1 MTRRQVRAV
10 AEEDA
15 IRQVAARLAQQF
27 PEVPAPDIERAV
39 YGKYGS
45 FDESPVRDFV
55 PVLVERASRQQL
67 RDARTQAQSRLIRR
81 SRALRPAQSRS
92 SRR

>member
-67 RDARTQAQSRLIRR
+67 RDTRTRLNHV
-81 SRALRPAQSRS
+81 
-92 SRR
+92 